1 MYERTSWK
9 YKKNKKIYDA
19 MIESK
24 PCFIIDTAHTYKKQA
39 NRDEWFEDKLR
50 IFQHNGKRWKCVEI
64 IAKDY
69 DWDDQWSTI
78 AYGDSDK
85 NGRYCHYVE
94 DSDRIVGLYDQM
106 TGFQDTVIF
115 LYAVKRNEYC
125 VNSTSIRTLKKVNSL
140 EDFLKLT
147 EMDKEL
153 GNQDE

>member
-39 NRDEWFEDKLR
+39 NGYEWFEDKLR

-64 IAKDY
+64 TANDY
-69 DWDDQWSTI
+69 DWDQWSTI

-94 DSDRIVGLYDQM
+94 DSDRIDVWYDQM
-106 TGFQDTVIF
+106 TGFDTF
-115 LYAVKRNEYC
+115 LLLYSVKHNEYF
-125 VNSTSIRTLKKVNSL
+125 VDNTHIRTLKNANSL
-140 EDFLKLT
+140 EDFLKLIG
-147 EMDKEL
+147 MDKKLE
-153 GNQDE
+153 NQDE

>member
-39 NRDEWFEDKLR
+39 NGDEWFEWFEDKLR
-50 IFQHNGKRWKCVEI
+50 IFQHNRKRWKCVEI
-64 IAKDY
+64 TVYDD
-69 DWDDQWSTI
+69 DWDPGDWNQCCTI

-94 DSDRIVGLYDQM
+94 DSDRIDGLYNQT
-106 TGFQDTVIF
+106 TGFHDTF
-115 LYAVKRNEYC
+115 LFFYSVKRNEYF
-125 VNSTSIRTLKKVNSL
+125 VNSTRIRTLKNINSL
-140 EDFLKLT
+140 EDFLKLIGM
-147 EMDKEL
+147 E
-153 GNQDE
+153 Q